1 MASAYT
7 PGLKVTG
14 STRVRKT
21 RRLPIPG
28 EVLVRVGDAVR
39 PDTVVARALLPGN
52 PQTLNLAH
60 ILGAQPS
67 DIADYMLK
75 KQGEAVT
82 AGEPIA
88 RSRGFFGLGAR
99 EVRSPISG
107 TIELVSTVTGQLTLR
122 EPPIPVE
129 IQAYIHGRVV
139 EVQEREGVTVETTGA
154 LVQGIFGVGGERFG
168 PLRVV
173 VDSPADTLDEA
184 RIRPEHKGCVLVGGA
199 LVTRGAL
206 RKAGEVGVL
215 GIVVG
220 GVVDVDLVDYVG
232 HDIGVAITGEEDVPA
247 TLIVTEG
254 FGPMVMAERTFQL
267 LKRLEGREASINGA
281 TQIRA
286 GVMRPEVIVSTA
298 GEPAS
303 DAASDEAAALD
314 IGTLVRIIREPF
326 FGKLGVVTALPPDL
340 TPVETEAKVRV
351 VTVQLRDTGE
361 RVTIPRANVEII
373 AGA

>member
-14 STRVRKT
+14 STRIRKS

>member
-14 STRVRKT
+14 STRIRKT